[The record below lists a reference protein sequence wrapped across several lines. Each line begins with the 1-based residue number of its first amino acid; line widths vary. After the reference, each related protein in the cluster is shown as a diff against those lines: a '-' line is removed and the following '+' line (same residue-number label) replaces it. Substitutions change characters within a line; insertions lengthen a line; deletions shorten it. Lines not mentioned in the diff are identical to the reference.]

1 MTGMRFDL
9 RETGLQREDLRY
21 SPADLSEKPSQNLI
35 PANDLCSTK
44 VDTGINTKS
53 LHLVL
58 KGLAATDQPGKE
70 HVESYLRHVHRRNF
84 KVRTLYGIMT
94 APRLRQW

>member
-35 PANDLCSTK
+35 LANDL
-44 VDTGINTKS
+44 
-53 LHLVL
+53 
-58 KGLAATDQPGKE
+58 
-70 HVESYLRHVHRRNF
+70 
-84 KVRTLYGIMT
+84 
-94 APRLRQW
+94 